1 MIELVGKI
9 GSMALIDEKKKNID
23 YNVFAQISM
32 CLKPGYVWVTS
43 GAAEIGRLDYIKRS
57 NMELDGDEEES
68 KIENKIDYASQ
79 GQALLMENY
88 RKHVNSSYNLRQ
100 FLVEHQHFND
110 PKKCEYLRKALE
122 RASSQNAIPI
132 INYNDAVS
140 DEESR
145 KLEIQSL
152 KDSGKQV
159 VECVDNDETA
169 SEIACI
175 LKCKRLLILTSV
187 NGIYED
193 SDDPKTIIPKITG
206 ETVDDLLRNVDDIN
220 FRCSKG
226 KKPSRPGASGASGK
240 LQYIKEP
247 LKNGTTV
254 IIASSHY
261 SIDDIL
267 RGITPQTRIGL
278 NLEVA

>member
-9 GSMALIDEKKKNID
+9 GSMALIDEEKKNID

-32 CLKPGYVWVTS
+32 CLKPGYVWVSS
-43 GAAEIGRLDYIKRS
+43 GATEIGRIDYIKRS
-57 NMELDGDEEES
+57 NMELDGDNETS
-68 KIENKIDYASQ
+68 KTDYAAQ
-79 GQALLMENY
+79 GQAILMENY
-88 RKHVNSSYNLRQ
+88 RKHVNSNYNLRQ
-100 FLVEHQHFND
+100 FLIEHQHFNNAE
-110 PKKCEYLRKALE
+110 KREYLRKALE
-122 RASSQNAIPI
+122 RAVTQNAIPI

-152 KDSGKQV
+152 KGGGERA

-169 SEIACI
+169 SEIACL
-175 LKCKRLLILTSV
+175 LKCKMLLILTSV
-187 NGIYED
+187 NGIYQNP
-193 SDDPKTIIPKITG
+193 DDPKSLIPKITG
-206 ETVDDLLRNVDDIN
+206 ETVEELLENVN
-220 FRCSKG
+220 HLSSYCKG
-226 KKPSRPGASGASGK
+226 ASRKGASGASGK

-254 IIASSHY
+254 IIASSRY